1 MKRSFRCPRCNAAL
15 NPGTKVV
22 LVAERGEAR
31 GLVLLS
37 PELGNYRVVC
47 DESFPLSEGARYV
60 FRCPACRADL
70 TSPQNQSLVEILL
83 RDERGTTARIAF
95 SRIFGEHATFVRT
108 TQGVR
113 RFGEHAERYVTVNF
127 FGAGETEGGA

>member
-1 MKRSFRCPRCNAAL
+1 VKRSFRCPRCNAAL

-22 LVAERGEAR
+22 FVAEHGEAR

-47 DESFPLSEGARYV
+47 DESFPLAPGAKYL
-60 FRCPACRADL
+60 FRCPSCRAEL
-70 TSPQNQSLVEILL
+70 TSPQNHNLVEILL
-83 RDERGTTARIAF
+83 RDERGTTARITF
-95 SRIFGEHATFVRT
+95 SRICGEHATFMHT

-113 RFGEHAERYVTVNF
+113 RFGEHAERYVPVNF
-127 FGAGETEGGA
+127 FGAGESESG